1 MVPAALAAALSAL
14 SLRLADWVSG
24 VRMFGGILVEE
35 CDVLIFGGMLIRTW
49 YVLGGL
55 LQVTYGCGR

>member
-1 MVPAALAAALSAL
+1 MAADAALAAALFSAALFSL
-14 SLRLADWVSG
+14 SLRLADG
-24 VRMFGGILVEE
+24 V

-55 LQVTYGCGR
+55 LLVTAGR